1 MIIERNK
8 NEVVFRVSGN
18 YSIDYLQDLL
28 DLLEFREISEK
39 SKATQEQVDK
49 LVKEV
54 KKGRWN
60 KTKSELEL

>member
-8 NEVVFRVSGN
+8 DEVVFRISGN

-28 DLLEFREISEK
+28 ELFDFQEISKK
-39 SKATQEQVDK
+39 SKATQEEVDD
-49 LVKEV
+49 LVKEI

-60 KTKSELEL
+60 KTKTELGL